1 MINNSNP
8 TPKTFLHYAAMLMVP
23 LLLFCLP
30 LVLKSYYGPYFLG
43 YNSDPD
49 YAYLL
54 NSLNIINGIPPGHTD
69 HPGTT
74 VHLLGAVGLI
84 VKWLSHMAT
93 GGLLSVNELVLRH
106 PEESL
111 QTINILINIIIFIA
125 IIITSL
131 SLHKAMKDIGSV
143 IVFQLSLL
151 IPLQIKLSLFR
162 VNPEPLLVFSVI
174 VLSGLLAQYQKR
186 IPETIYWFKMPIL
199 VGIIMGFG
207 LATKVTFLPL
217 LLFIALFPTAKERLL
232 AVWGCVTSFLLFTL
246 PIISQFTRMWNW
258 FKSLMLHKGIY
269 GKGDVGV
276 PAITVLW
283 ENLLNLIQQ
292 EPFLFI
298 FMACYLI
305 FILIIKCLNKQKVT
319 DNKLLFLGIGV
330 IIVQYIM
337 TAKHPGIHYMIPAIT
352 LTALLNATLMTS
364 LKQHIIIT
372 NARIGEVLLYALI
385 IVGLIYGII
394 STKSWALESI
404 SNLQDDIKSSNVIAT
419 TKGCS
424 IINHYR
430 SSSIEY
436 ALAFGNDYANA
447 SYGKELSIIYPD
459 VLFYNI
465 WSGTF
470 YNYIKTLDVVMV
482 SSLFMRN
489 RCLLLVGMP
498 LDNKKNLALTPLVET
513 TRSAVYKIEGFEF

>member
-1 MINNSNP
+1 MNNNSNS
-8 TPKTFLHYAAMLMVP
+8 TLKTFLHYAAMLMVP
-23 LLLFCLP
+23 ILLFCLP
-30 LVLKSYYGPYFLG
+30 LILKSYYGPYFLG

-93 GGLLSVNELVLRH
+93 GGQLGVNELVLRH

-111 QTINILINIIIFIA
+111 QTINILINILIFIA
-125 IIITSL
+125 IIVTSL
-131 SLHKAMKDIGSV
+131 SLYKAMKGIGSV

-162 VNPEPLLVFSVI
+162 VDPEPLLVFSVI
-174 VLSGLLAQYQKR
+174 VLSGLLVQYQKR
-186 IPETIYWFKMPIL
+186 IPETRYWFKMPIL

-217 LLFIALFPTAKERLL
+217 LLFIVLFPTAKERLL
-232 AVWGCVTSFLLFTL
+232 AVCGCVTSFLLFTL
-246 PIISQFTRMWNW
+246 PIISQFPRMLNW
-258 FKSLMLHKGIY
+258 FKSLALHKGIY
-269 GKGDVGV
+269 GEGDVGV
-276 PAITVLW
+276 PAIIDLW
-283 ENLLNLIQQ
+283 GNLLNLIQQ

-298 FMACYLI
+298 FIACYLI
-305 FILIIKCLNKQKVT
+305 SIVLRKFLAIHTVT
-319 DNKLLFLGIGV
+319 DNKLLVLGTIV
-330 IIVQYIM
+330 IIVQYLM
-337 TAKHPGIHYMIPAIT
+337 TAKHPSIHYMLPAIT
-352 LTALLNATLMTS
+352 LIALLNANLMTS
-364 LKQHIIIT
+364 LKQYMSIS

-385 IVGLIYGII
+385 IVGIIYGIS
-394 STKSWALESI
+394 STKSWAIESKR
-404 SNLQDDIKSSNVIAT
+404 NLQDDIKLSNVIAT
-419 TKGCS
+419 MKGCS

-430 SSSIEY
+430 GSSIEY
-436 ALAFGNDYANA
+436 ALAFGNDFANA

-470 YNYIKTLDVVMV
+470 YNYITTLDFDMV
-482 SSLFMRN
+482 SNLFMGN

-498 LDNKKNLALTPLVET
+498 LDDKKNLALTPLVET
-513 TRSAVYKIEGFEF
+513 TRSAVYKIEGFKF